1 MSRKFKKFA
10 SMFLA
15 IVMTLALGSVA
26 MAETVACPHDVPGV
40 SGKSYEKAVTVKIIG
55 QDNGSTDHSVSL
67 NLPEEYHVRVVWNK
81 TDGLYNATKT
91 DTEGKDGF
99 KNFYWDCGTL
109 QYKLIAL
116 GQPENGK
123 KDVREGN
130 WVTKPAVAFE
140 VTNASTPTLD
150 IAVTATLKN
159 STDTWASYMYAD
171 SIATQNDKIN
181 HKVVPHVLHEN
192 MGSGQNS
199 YEKNLGAASHN
210 VFQYDYVLNWNYDA
224 LNQQALDLYNNGW
237 LELNQVNTFVVT
249 ITAE

>member
-15 IVMTLALGSVA
+15 IVMTLALGSAA
-26 MAETVACPHDVPGV
+26 MAETEACPHDVPE
-40 SGKSYEKAVTVKIIG
+40 KSYEQAVTVTIIG
-55 QDNGSTDHSVSL
+55 RDVSSGKPGESL
-67 NLPEEYHVRVVWNK
+67 HLPEEYHVRVVWDK
-81 TDGLYNATKT
+81 TDGVYNATKT
-91 DTEGKDGF
+91 DTDGVNGF
-99 KNFYWDCGTL
+99 KNFDWDCESL
-109 QYKLIAL
+109 QYKLNAL
-116 GQPENGK
+116 GKPEDG

-159 STDTWASYMYAD
+159 NTDAWASYMYAD
-171 SIATQNDKIN
+171 SIADQNADID
-181 HKVVPHVLHEN
+181 HEVVPHVLHEN
-192 MGSGQNS
+192 MGSGVNS
-199 YEKNLGAASHN
+199 YEKNQGAASHN

-224 LNQQALDLYNNGW
+224 LNQQALDAYNAGYA
-237 LELNQVNTFVVT
+237 EINQTNTFVVT